1 MPKVLTSTR
10 LLNND
15 AVNVSLTSSLSV
27 CNPTEIYQSN
37 SSIVASNTLTI
48 LELLVPNSK
57 NRSIKLSNSQ
67 VEVIF
72 SPNIFAANI
81 VSVVSNTI
89 NSTELLVT
97 SPDKTDSKLNN
108 TVSTLT
114 SFSVSTGSTPILYD
128 PLTASQIWYTS

>member
-27 CNPTEIYQSN
+27 YNPTEIYQSN
-37 SSIVASNTLTI
+37 SSIVVSNTLTI

-114 SFSVSTGSTPILYD
+114 SFSVSTGSTPTLCD